1 MAQSLEARVLPVDD
15 VSRSGRNDMF
25 RLMQRH
31 YANVKKEVFD
41 RDLAK
46 KQWIIQVRSLATGE
60 LCGFSTQAVVDVTV
74 EDRPIKALF
83 SGDTIIEPEFWGDP
97 SLILVGGQ
105 LCLSLIDAYPNS
117 ELYWFLISSGYKTYR
132 FLPVFFREFYPRFDD
147 PTPAAMLQAID
158 TLSNQLFP
166 ERYDG
171 AGIIRTDAN
180 QYRLRVGVADITQER
195 LQDPNIRFF
204 AERNPG
210 HIVGDELC
218 CLAPLTRAN
227 FTAAANRILGSS
239 GNRCPSTHVQTAPS
253 GQAKFDTSGYL

>member
-31 YANVKKEVFD
+31 YANVKKEIFD

-60 LCGFSTQAVVDVTV
+60 LCGFSTQAVVDAAV
-74 EDRPIKALF
+74 EGKPIKALF
-83 SGDTIIEPEFWGDP
+83 SGDTIIDPDFWGDS
-97 SLILVGGQ
+97 SLLLAGGK
-105 LCLSLIDAYPNS
+105 LCLSLIDTFPNS
-117 ELYWFLISSGYKTYR
+117 ELYWFLISAGYKTYR
-132 FLPVFFREFYPRFDD
+132 FLPVFFQEYYPRYDR

-158 TLSNQLFP
+158 ALSSQLFP
-166 ERYDG
+166 GRYDG
-171 AGIIRTDAN
+171 AGIIRADAN
-180 QYRLRVGVADITQER
+180 QYRLRGGVADITPER

-210 HIVGDELC
+210 HVVGDELC
-218 CLAPLTRAN
+218 CLARLTREN
-227 FTAAANRILGSS
+227 FTAAANRILASEK
-239 GNRCPSTHVQTAPS
+239 NRRAASHVDSEPSVQA
-253 GQAKFDTSGYL
+253 